1 MDSNLGLQEGKK
13 KQIQY
18 FKAEKAR
25 LGGHHFT
32 ITLDTFGGNATLKGA
47 MSFLKSMVKTSRNIH
62 N

>member
-32 ITLDTFGGNATLKGA
+32 ITLDGQ
-47 MSFLKSMVKTSRNIH
+47 
-62 N
+62 